1 MSFENPLEDIL
12 KTSLPYKLRQSAD
25 TENVNAMTEGRNITN
40 KFVPLDKAIKAQNAL
55 AYGGK
60 QGGIA
65 TFLRGISQL
74 PVAERQIYL
83 ADPENRKNYM
93 NMLEQYRQGN
103 NSSSGGNILTP
114 ELLSQ
119 FGIGGGQP
127 EKNQPNSMLDMITG
141 GRDQGGSN
149 PMQQSPTMGNEPQGL
164 GVGSPQQGSPSQNV
178 EQDVPV
184 SPNVRPD
191 QRQLYSAQ
199 LLANNH
205 MVGSQLKSR
214 ADSAIAFDKTLNLL
228 RPKIQKVITDAVKF
242 NGIYGKGKGWL
253 DKFKKDQPEEYSNFI
268 SARDSLL
275 PLLGNGVRFVEN
287 MGQSAEAQKEANNL
301 ITSLQQIDVSPG
313 TALKVFNNSM
323 SYLDDVTQ
331 GVLDSAEPLHQGV
344 RRKLAGVPH
353 RNGDYIKIPSD
364 NYGIVDSD
372 GNVVAHGNDGQTSKF
387 LKDHKGYSR
396 RKM

>member
-12 KTSLPYKLRQSAD
+12 KTSLPYKIRQSAD
-25 TENVNAMTEGRNITN
+25 TENVNAMVEARNIAN

-83 ADPENRKNYM
+83 SDPENRKNYM

-119 FGIGGGQP
+119 FGLGGGQSGQ
-127 EKNQPNSMLDMITG
+127 NNPNSLLNMGSG
-141 GRDQGGSN
+141 GGEQGNSN
-149 PMQQSPTMGNEPQGL
+149 PMQQPPEMGNQDQDF
-164 GVGSPQQGSPSQNV
+164 GSPPEQQAPSQNV
-178 EQDVPV
+178 EQDIPV
-184 SPNVRPD
+184 SPKVKPEK
-191 QRQLYSAQ
+191 RQLYSAQ

-205 MVGSQLKSR
+205 MAGGQLKAR
-214 ADSAIAFDKTLNLL
+214 ADSAIAFEKTMHLL
-228 RPKIQKVITDAVKF
+228 QPQIQKVLSDAAKYS
-242 NGIYGKGKGWL
+242 GTYGRGKGWL
-253 DKFKKDQPEEYSNFI
+253 DKFKQDQPEEYANFI
-268 SARDSLL
+268 SARDSLI
-275 PLLGNGVRFVEN
+275 PLIANGVRFVEN
-287 MGQSAEAQKEANNL
+287 MGQSAEAQREANNL
-301 ITSLQQIDVSPG
+301 VIPLQQLDVAPK

-323 SYLDDVTQ
+323 KYLDNVTQ
-331 GVLDSAEPLHQGV
+331 GVLDSAEPLHPGV
-344 RRKLAGVPH
+344 RRKLAGVPQ
-353 RNGDYIKIPSD
+353 RNGDYIQMPSEK
-364 NYGIVDSD
+364 YGIVDSE
-372 GNVVAHGNDGQTSKF
+372 GNVVAHGDDSQTSKF